1 MTVVAAPVGVEL
13 DVTATLAG
21 VVVDAIEAVVDT
33 GAADEIGDP
42 RQGVVFGFA
51 RAGRRRRLGIFV
63 RHGARLAPALA
74 AAISSVP

>member
-33 GAADEIGDP
+33 GAAGP
-42 RQGVVFGFA
+42 PPPPQ
-51 RAGRRRRLGIFV
+51 AGSVPIMLWIAVNSR
-63 RHGARLAPALA
+63 ARLKLNLNL
-74 AAISSVP
+74 